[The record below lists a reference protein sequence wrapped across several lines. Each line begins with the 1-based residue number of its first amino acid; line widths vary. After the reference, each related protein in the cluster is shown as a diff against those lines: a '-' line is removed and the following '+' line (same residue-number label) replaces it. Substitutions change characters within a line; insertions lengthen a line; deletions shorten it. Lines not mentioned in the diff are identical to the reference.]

1 MENNESCGAG
11 RMRARYIVPL
21 AIAFAAGAAGVQ
33 TPAISNTAS
42 APDRPEIRLTYLG
55 NAGWVITDG
64 KTILIVDP
72 YITQFRHPPGPA
84 TTGRPSDPQAMIA
97 PDTEEIDAR
106 IRRADYLLVTHGHLD
121 HALDAPYIATKTG
134 ATIIGNETVANL
146 ARAYNVPEGQLIV
159 VRGGED
165 YEFGAFSLRVIPS
178 IHSALFHKH
187 YFNSRL
193 AGNAPPGLKAPLK
206 AGDFVEGQSMAY
218 LLRLAGHQVLVMGSM
233 NYIER
238 EMEGLQPDIA
248 LVGANDER
256 LEIHDYTGRL
266 MRVLG
271 YPPLVLPTH
280 WDGYGYAPLREQAQA
295 AAHQF
300 ADEVRAASPKTK
312 VIIPKYF
319 EPITVQ

>member
-1 MENNESCGAG
+1 
-11 RMRARYIVPL
+11 MRTLYMVPL
-21 AIAFAAGAAGVQ
+21 TIAFVTGSAGAQSPSSLIA
-33 TPAISNTAS
+33 AS
-42 APDRPEIRLTYLG
+42 APARIEISLTYLG
-55 NAGWVITDG
+55 NAGWQITDG
-64 KTILIVDP
+64 RTVLIIDP

-97 PDTEEIDAR
+97 PDTEAIDAK
-106 IRRADYLLVTHGHLD
+106 IRRADYILVTHGHLD
-121 HALDAPYIATKTG
+121 HALDAPYIAKKTG

-146 ARAYNVPEGQLIV
+146 ARAYDVPDAQLVV

-178 IHSALFHKH
+178 IHTALFHKH
-187 YFNSRL
+187 YFNSHL

-238 EMEGLQPDIA
+238 EMEGLRPDIA
-248 LVGANDER
+248 LVGANNER
-256 LEIHDYTGRL
+256 SEIFDYTGRL
-266 MRVLG
+266 MRALG
-271 YPPLVLPTH
+271 YPPLVMPTH
-280 WDGYGYAPLREQAQA
+280 WDGYGYAPLREQSLV

-300 ADEVRAASPKTK
+300 ADEIRAASPKTR
-312 VIIPKYF
+312 VIIPEYS
-319 EPITVQ
+319 EPITVP

>member
-1 MENNESCGAG
+1 VRTLHMVA
-11 RMRARYIVPL
+11 L
-21 AIAFAAGAAGVQ
+21 AIAFVIGSAGAQ
-33 TPAISNTAS
+33 SLSSLTAPS
-42 APDRPEIRLTYLG
+42 APARIEISLTYLG
-55 NAGWVITDG
+55 NAGWHITDG
-64 KTILIVDP
+64 KTRLIIDP
-72 YITQFRHPPGPA
+72 YITQFRHPPSPA

-97 PDTEEIDAR
+97 PDTEAIDAR
-106 IRRADYLLVTHGHLD
+106 IRRADYILVTHGHLD
-121 HALDAPYIATKTG
+121 HALDAPYIAKKTG

-146 ARAYNVPEGQLIV
+146 ARAYDVPDAQLVV

-178 IHSALFHKH
+178 IHTALFHKH

-238 EMEGLQPDIA
+238 EMEGLRPDIA
-248 LVGANDER
+248 LVGANNER
-256 LEIHDYTGRL
+256 SEIFDYAGRL
-266 MRVLG
+266 MRALG
-271 YPPLVLPTH
+271 YPPLVMPTH
-280 WDGYGYAPLREQAQA
+280 WDGYGYAPLREQSLV

-300 ADEVRAASPKTK
+300 ADEIRAASAKTR
-312 VIIPKYF
+312 VIIPEYF
-319 EPITVQ
+319 EPITVP